1 MKLSDINEQL
11 DKADFKKEQKKA
23 ILALIDIKVEN
34 EMEKVLSRFD
44 RIEERLES
52 NIKTFIW
59 VVGVA
64 FAIVSVL
71 LTIIALKG

>member
-1 MKLSDINEQL
+1 MSDINEQL
-11 DKADFKKEQKKA
+11 DKADFKLEKKKA

>member
-11 DKADFKKEQKKA
+11 DNANFKKEQKKA

>member
-1 MKLSDINEQL
+1 MNLSDINEQL
-11 DKADFKKEQKKA
+11 DKADFKMEKKKA

>member
-1 MKLSDINEQL
+1 MKLTDLNEQL
-11 DKADFKKEQKKA
+11 EKADFKKENKKA
-23 ILALIDIKVEN
+23 ILALIDYKVEN
-34 EMEKVLSRFD
+34 EMEKVLSRFE
-44 RIEERLES
+44 RIEEKLES

-59 VVGVA
+59 VVGIS